1 MVTIKQTLSFLV
13 VPVTMILVV
22 VMEVM
27 KLLAQVVTIHLLQLK
42 KVQVLQKKTTEQP
55 MLIVNHGLF

>member
-1 MVTIKQTLSFLV
+1 MKQTSFFRV
-13 VPVTMILVV
+13 VQVKTILVV
-22 VMEVM
+22 VMEVIR
-27 KLLAQVVTIHLLQLK
+27 LLAQVVTIHLLQLK